1 MHIVQKC
8 GRNMPVR
15 ETVTEK
21 YSFGVTAQNS
31 QRKRKYSQPDLQA
44 SMNPRNGCDFSINQ

>member
-1 MHIVQKC
+1 
-8 GRNMPVR
+8 MPVR